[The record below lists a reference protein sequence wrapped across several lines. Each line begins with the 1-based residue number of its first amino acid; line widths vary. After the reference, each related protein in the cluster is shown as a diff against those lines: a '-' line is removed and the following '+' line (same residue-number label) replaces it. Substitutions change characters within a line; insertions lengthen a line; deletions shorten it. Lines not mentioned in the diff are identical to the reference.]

1 MVRREKIE
9 LFGHNSV
16 SSVYRKSGEAFLP
29 KNTIPTVKHSGGS
42 LMFWGCFAATGQGRL
57 IKVTGNIKK
66 EDYVKFLNEN
76 LKDPARELSLGRR
89 WCFTQDN
96 DPKHSANLTKK
107 WLEDNNINI
116 LKWPSQSW
124 TSIPLKICGG
134 F

>member
-1 MVRREKIE
+1 
-9 LFGHNSV
+9 
-16 SSVYRKSGEAFLP
+16 
-29 KNTIPTVKHSGGS
+29 
-42 LMFWGCFAATGQGRL
+42 MFWGCFAATGRGRL
-57 IKVTGNIKK
+57 IKVTGNTKK
-66 EDYVKFLNEN
+66 EDCVKFLNEN

-116 LKWPSQSW
+116 LEWPSPSR

-134 F
+134 FLN